1 MSIAEH
7 LTETDERIPA
17 SALYAEH
24 YLDDDVDT
32 ISDAEWNEAMDFFDR
47 AQDCEDDEDYGRD
60 DEDYGYYL
68 YVIEDAGM
76 EYGFF
81 ND

>member
-1 MSIAEH
+1 MSWIAEH

-17 SALYAEH
+17 SALRTEAY
-24 YLDDDVDT
+24 YNDDPDT
-32 ISDAEWNEAMDFFDR
+32 ISDAECAESMDFLDR
-47 AQDCEDDEDYGRD
+47 APDCEHDEDLNDDEYTF
-60 DEDYGYYL
+60 
-68 YVIEDAGM
+68 VIEDAGM